1 MTAVTMP
8 APTSRKTL
16 EPWIPDTVEYY
27 SWQVA
32 GIRDGCRR
40 RSYIL
45 GDDMGLG
52 KTIQALTV
60 FSVDVKLGKATTAIV
75 VAPATLKGNWAEEI
89 DKFTRY
95 PYVILGHEQDKH
107 GRMKTLTP
115 ARRVKQLVEFASIA
129 GPKILIANYE
139 QISAHLQALNAL
151 RFDVGIFD
159 EAHLLAGHN
168 TRRTKSCHAL
178 RTKRNIPLTASP
190 LLNHVNGLWS
200 LLHLIDPGR
209 WPKYWPFVNRYCVFG
224 GFKEKQIVG
233 VKNEAELKRIMSEVM
248 IRREAIDCLPLD
260 KPTIIPRHVDLH
272 PRQRDLYDQVVE
284 DMKIVIPGEPAPQD
298 IKNALTKF
306 LKLKQICGTTATV
319 LGEAEDYSHKLD
331 LAVED
336 DMELIKQGEKIV
348 VFTQFRGV
356 QLAYANRI
364 TVAMADAGIYG
375 PVFMLHGSIPI
386 HERVPTVKAW
396 EEVDGPSVIVCMLQ
410 VAGIGL
416 NMTAACEAS
425 FLDKL
430 FVPKLNEQA
439 IGRLN
444 RIGQTR
450 PVRVREYR
458 VRGTIETRIEQIL
471 KTKTGVFKNVIDAGD
486 YKKLLY
492 LAMKAEEEDD

>member
-1 MTAVTMP
+1 MTTVTMP
-8 APTSRKTL
+8 APASRKTL

-27 SWQVA
+27 PWQVS

-89 DKFTRY
+89 DKFTRF
-95 PYVILGHEQDKH
+95 PYIVLGHEQDEH

-115 ARRVKQLVEFASIA
+115 VKRVQQLVEFASIK
-129 GPKILIANYE
+129 GPKILVTNYE
-139 QISAHLQALNAL
+139 QIAAHLQALNAL
-151 RFDVGIFD
+151 KFDIAIFD
-159 EAHLLAGHN
+159 EAHLLAGHG
-168 TRRTKSCHAL
+168 TKRTKACH
-178 RTKRNIPLTASP
+178 SP

-224 GFKEKQIVG
+224 GYKEKQIVG

-260 KPTIIPRHVDLH
+260 KPTIIQRHVDLH
-272 PRQRDLYDQVVE
+272 PRQRELYEQIVE
-284 DMKIVIPGEPAPQD
+284 DMKLTIPDEPTPVEIQ
-298 IKNALTKF
+298 NALTKF

-319 LGEAEDYSHKLD
+319 LGQDEDYSHKLD
-331 LAVED
+331 LAIED

-356 QLAYANRI
+356 QLAYLNRLMLALSKI
-364 TVAMADAGIYG
+364 GDHTPA
-375 PVFMLHGSIPI
+375 FMLHGDVPV
-386 HERVPTVKAW
+386 HARVPMVKAW
-396 EEVDGPSVIVCMLQ
+396 ESVKGPAVIICMLQ

-416 NMTAACEAS
+416 NMTAACEGS

-430 FVPKLNEQA
+430 FVPLLNQQA

-444 RIGQTR
+444 RIGQIR
-450 PVRVREYR
+450 PVRIREYR

-471 KTKTGVFKNVIDAGD
+471 KTKNDVFKNVIASGD

-492 LAMKAEEEDD
+492 LAMTAAAEDE